1 MQKSK
6 AALMLH
12 VPVGAADS
20 QLDSTQYSEP
30 VFMGMNMSVKL
41 STRTFHS
48 NWKSDGYAEG

>member
-1 MQKSK
+1 
-6 AALMLH
+6 MLH